1 VGATDTL
8 FMLKKRCGIRK
19 EAANMLRVII
29 IQVYAYAKMWTS
41 ERGGAAKNV
50 IYHKVKE
57 A

>member
-1 VGATDTL
+1 
-8 FMLKKRCGIRK
+8 MLEKRCGIRK